1 MNDSIEKGG
10 ETGPAEGRRRAPRLK
25 LDYDLEVDVQG
36 EHVPYTGL
44 IKDISSGGL
53 FVTTNARHR
62 VGDELQIRFTF
73 PTLKEPV
80 EALVRVQWIRD
91 DYTGGDQPAGV
102 GVQFVDLPESI
113 VAAINR
119 YIRDKDVHLFEE
131 GF

>member
-1 MNDSIEKGG
+1 MNDS
-10 ETGPAEGRRRAPRLK
+10 TGNNGAQGTPEGRRSAPRLK
-25 LDYDLEVDVQG
+25 LDYDLQVDIQG

-53 FVTTNARHR
+53 FVTTSARHR

-73 PTLKEPV
+73 PALAEPV
-80 EALVRVQWIRD
+80 ETTVRVQWIRD
-91 DYTGGDQPAGV
+91 DYAGGDQPSGV
-102 GVQFVDLPESI
+102 GVQFVDLPADI